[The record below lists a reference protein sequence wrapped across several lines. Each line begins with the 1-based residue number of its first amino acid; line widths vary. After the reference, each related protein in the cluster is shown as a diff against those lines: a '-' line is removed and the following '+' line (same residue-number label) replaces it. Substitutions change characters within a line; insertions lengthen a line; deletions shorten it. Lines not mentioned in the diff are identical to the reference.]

1 MLPVAGDLIGG
12 KYRIVRLIGDGGM
25 GSVYEARHEGLRTE
39 VALKFLHEDLAG
51 RPGLSERFL
60 QEARVAATIRSP
72 HVAHVTDV
80 DVGPNGQPYLVM
92 ELLVGESL
100 QRRLD
105 RDRKLPAPVAVDFAL
120 QIASGLEAA
129 HALGVV
135 HRDLKPDNVFVTPG
149 TGGPL
154 LKLIDFGIAKLYEGE
169 RGLTRAGVVM
179 GTAEYMPPEQL
190 YAASDVDGRA
200 DVYAL
205 GVMLFE
211 MLSGR
216 RPADGDD
223 AQAIVGKVMAGQV
236 LSLAALEPGL
246 PQGLVELVRHATAP
260 DRNARL
266 ASTHEMRM
274 ALAAFAGELSP
285 AGILAAR
292 EAPLLPVAAAAPRT
306 FLPEAR
312 DEFAKGSTEEAPALA
327 RALAGG
333 AFGAPV
339 GAVPVPPPV
348 GIPFIPA
355 PAPGARRR
363 KRGGGAWIVVLSLLV
378 VGGASAGSYVL
389 WSEQN
394 PTLPPPPLDEPTA
407 VPSQAFTA
415 EGEATTFVPSPTAP
429 APTPTPPHGEHTPA
443 PPPVTVPAPPPTTT
457 PTTAPAPERDGGLFP
472 LPLPT
477 TFPPI
482 TIPSGIPTT
491 LPTVLPTVFPNFP
504 GFPLT
509 PAPTTVPGTPPT
521 QVPGTA
527 PTVVKGTPKK
537 KGP

>member
-25 GSVYEARHEGLRTE
+25 GSVYEARHEGLRTQ

-51 RPGLSERFL
+51 RPGLADRFL
-60 QEARVAATIRSP
+60 QEARVAATIQSP

-92 ELLVGESL
+92 ELLSGESL
-100 QRRLD
+100 QHRLD
-105 RDRKLPAPVAVDFAL
+105 RETKLPLGVAVDFAL

-129 HALGVV
+129 HAIGVV

-154 LKLIDFGIAKLYEGE
+154 LKLIDFGIAKLYEGQ

-205 GVMLFE
+205 GVILFE

-216 RPADGDD
+216 LPAEGED
-223 AQAIVGKVMAGQV
+223 AQVIVGKVLAGDV
-236 LSLAALEPGL
+236 LSLGALEPTI
-246 PQGLVELVRHATAP
+246 PQGLVELVKRAMAP
-260 DRNARL
+260 DRNARV
-266 ASTHEMRM
+266 ASAHELRT

-292 EAPLLPVAAAAPRT
+292 EAPLAPVAAAAPKT
-306 FLPEAR
+306 LHPEAR
-312 DEFAKGSTEEAPALA
+312 DAFAKGSTEEAPALA
-327 RALAGG
+327 RALAMAAGATPAAPPAVLPQGPQAARAAARTPRRSRAGWLIAFFSLVALAAAGAGG
-333 AFGAPV
+333 
-339 GAVPVPPPV
+339 
-348 GIPFIPA
+348 
-355 PAPGARRR
+355 
-363 KRGGGAWIVVLSLLV
+363 
-378 VGGASAGSYVL
+378 YVL

-394 PTLPPPPLDEPTA
+394 PTLPPPPLEQA
-407 VPSQAFTA
+407 VTPPSGAFTA
-415 EGEATTFVPSPTAP
+415 EAQASAFVPPAVTPTSEP
-429 APTPTPPHGEHTPA
+429 APTHVSRPPTSPA
-443 PPPVTVPAPPPTTT
+443 PTSRPVEPVPQ
-457 PTTAPAPERDGGLFP
+457 RDGGLFP
-472 LPLPT
+472 LPLTVPSA
-477 TFPPI
+477 FPPI

-491 LPTVLPTVFPNFP
+491 LPTVLPSVMPTGFPNIIP
-504 GFPLT
+504 GL
-509 PAPTTVPGTPPT
+509 PAPATVPGAPT
-521 QVPGTA
+521 KPVPGTA
-527 PTVVKGTPKK
+527 PTVIQGTPKEGGK
-537 KGP
+537 NR